1 MRHRDLCPKVPEGET
16 RIIFPVK
23 DEDYVFPAALL
34 ACGELV
40 AFPTETVYGLGADA
54 TNEAAVAKIF
64 AAKGR
69 PGDNPL
75 IVHVARKS
83 DIPPLVTHITPLAQ
97 CLMDAFMPGPVTLV
111 MPKSR
116 LIPDLVSA
124 GLPTVGIRMPA
135 HPVALNLIRHA
146 GVPVAAPSA
155 NMSGSPSPT
164 RAEHVEKDL
173 SGRIPCIVD
182 GGPCDVGIESTVIDV
197 TDSWPVILR
206 PGAITMSML
215 EDACAKAGILPHGQP
230 DSLAFDAENQG
241 VPKAPGMKYR
251 HYAPKAEM
259 TIVMPASGDRK
270 TQYLEAVLSALSDC
284 GDAKIG
290 VFCGNSEREFLEMKL
305 TPEQHQQI
313 IFYVFGAD
321 MDIDAAA
328 RGLFDGIRSLDSAGV
343 SRILADGFVG
353 AGLEHAYMNRLE
365 KAADAKRELEPLEAD
380 RESPCRSVL
389 FVCTGNTCRSPM
401 AEAIFNKM
409 SAEKGPFSE
418 SGQPHAEVCLSASSA
433 GIYAVNG
440 SPAEAG
446 AVEAAKN
453 LFAADLSGHASR
465 KTTDEMI
472 SENDMIFTVT
482 REHAVILRRFFPELA
497 WKIDSFSEYMSRKSI
512 ILRADDGTV
521 RKTDIP
527 DPFGQHRIVYE
538 KTAMSLHA
546 IIEAMWPAILD
557 DLGIAAAD

>member
-197 TDSWPVILR
+197 TDS
-206 PGAITMSML
+206 
-215 EDACAKAGILPHGQP
+215 
-230 DSLAFDAENQG
+230 
-241 VPKAPGMKYR
+241 
-251 HYAPKAEM
+251 
-259 TIVMPASGDRK
+259 
-270 TQYLEAVLSALSDC
+270 
-284 GDAKIG
+284 
-290 VFCGNSEREFLEMKL
+290 
-305 TPEQHQQI
+305 
-313 IFYVFGAD
+313 
-321 MDIDAAA
+321 
-328 RGLFDGIRSLDSAGV
+328 
-343 SRILADGFVG
+343 
-353 AGLEHAYMNRLE
+353 
-365 KAADAKRELEPLEAD
+365 
-380 RESPCRSVL
+380 
-389 FVCTGNTCRSPM
+389 
-401 AEAIFNKM
+401 
-409 SAEKGPFSE
+409 
-418 SGQPHAEVCLSASSA
+418 
-433 GIYAVNG
+433 
-440 SPAEAG
+440 
-446 AVEAAKN
+446 
-453 LFAADLSGHASR
+453 
-465 KTTDEMI
+465 
-472 SENDMIFTVT
+472 
-482 REHAVILRRFFPELA
+482 
-497 WKIDSFSEYMSRKSI
+497 
-512 ILRADDGTV
+512 
-521 RKTDIP
+521 
-527 DPFGQHRIVYE
+527 
-538 KTAMSLHA
+538 
-546 IIEAMWPAILD
+546 
-557 DLGIAAAD
+557 